1 MPRRPRIQ
9 LDRVPLHDVQRGHM
23 HYIALNPVRAA
34 LVDDPA
40 HMVLRHL
47 ADTLARITRP
57 NEPLYRFGGEEF
69 LFLIQRQAPDG
80 AAAAAQR
87 FINAVRSELV
97 PIPQGK
103 PLALTVTLGLACVGE
118 DELMARAVER
128 ADRALYSGKRAG
140 RDRYFIDG
148 G

>member
-1 MPRRPRIQ
+1 MTRP
-9 LDRVPLHDVQRGHM
+9 L
-23 HYIALNPVRAA
+23 
-34 LVDDPA
+34 
-40 HMVLRHL
+40 VLRYL
-47 ADTLARITRP
+47 ANTLARITRP
-57 NEPLYRFGGEEF
+57 DEPLYRLGGEEF
-69 LFLIQRQAPDG
+69 LFLMQCQAPDG

-87 FINAVRSELV
+87 IINAVRSELV

-128 ADRALYSGKRAG
+128 AERALYSGKRTG
-140 RDRYFIDG
+140 RERYFIDG